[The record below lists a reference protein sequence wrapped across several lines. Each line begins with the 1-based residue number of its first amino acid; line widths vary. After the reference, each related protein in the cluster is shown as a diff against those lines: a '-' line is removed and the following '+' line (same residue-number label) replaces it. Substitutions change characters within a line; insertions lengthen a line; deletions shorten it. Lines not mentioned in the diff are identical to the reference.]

1 MYYTTRYVWSISGYI
16 IDIRTAS
23 GFIIDTCI
31 SMNVDVYR
39 LRTPHIPDKPSCAFL
54 LWRNRVLTIQTN
66 TVQHIT
72 VHMVNITYC
81 SCSLG
86 YEPPSSTR
94 TAGKVVNGCLGKHP
108 SLESLN
114 DRINASLFRNLTCL
128 CTTNNNISYLENVYA
143 LLLKI
148 L

>member
-16 IDIRTAS
+16 IDIRKAS

-31 SMNVDVYR
+31 IMNVDVYR

-72 VHMVNITYC
+72 VHTVNITYC